1 MNYNNGTRKRTEYI
15 AIKDYPSISFVTI
28 HQTGCSGK
36 ICFLI
41 YLLFRSTFR
50 RWPYHLSNAE
60 KERKRLGNL
69 HLVSCIAG
77 IDFAS
82 GQREFSD
89 LFAGIKIKLF

>member
-15 AIKDYPSISFVTI
+15 AIKDYPSTPVDELS
-28 HQTGCSGK
+28 QQGCSGK

-60 KERKRLGNL
+60 KERKRLGNM

-77 IDFAS
+77 IDFAA

-89 LFAGIKIKLF
+89 LFAGIEIKLF